1 MDEYFKLLGVDENCT
16 EEDAEARYLELKA
29 LYGEQRFQEGE
40 AGNAAAKKLTELESA
55 RRDHKENVREKHFT
69 SADSAYY
76 TEIENQIKKGD
87 LTEAQRLLDEF
98 NERNAEWHYLQS
110 VVFYKKNWTNESKK
124 QLEIALQMD
133 PDNQKY
139 KNSLDKLNA
148 KINDN
153 ASKTFTDYSGNANE
167 NRAREYA
174 DGERQMG
181 GDGCFD
187 FCCQMAICNILLNCC
202 CNCR

>member
-40 AGNAAAKKLTELESA
+40 AGNAAAEKLTELESA

-98 NERNAEWHYLQS
+98 NAEWHYLQS

-148 KINDN
+148 KINEN

-202 CNCR
+202 CNCI